1 MMPRRVVEIM
11 NYNQDKFG
19 VIGSGKWRT
28 VITRQITIKNFQVRI
43 WSYGINTVDSIKKIT

>member
-28 VITRQITIKNFQVRI
+28 VITRQLTIKNFQVRI